1 MVFIVV
7 VVDNV
12 FVVMCIIFG
21 DVIGIGDNV
30 MSYEFG
36 DRVMNTLTDTVNK
49 INLPVKSIFM
59 FV

>member
-1 MVFIVV
+1 
-7 VVDNV
+7 
-12 FVVMCIIFG
+12 MCIIFG

-30 MSYEFG
+30 MNYEFG
-36 DRVMNTLTDTVNK
+36 DRVMNTLTVTVNK